1 MRTFRHLHL
10 FSLTLVFLFLALGC
24 AGPTRSQEQPEAA
37 SNPHSTRATPS
48 IVAASTTTP
57 PDDSLAAE
65 SPYIEIDK
73 IEEGKIIHV
82 PTGVSISKEQLI
94 EFLAPA
100 RIVYVGEV
108 HDNLE
113 DHRVQLEILKAM
125 NERFPGKVAVG
136 MEMFRRPSQSK
147 LNQWLEGSLGDKD
160 FRKLWIENWGMEMGY
175 YQELLTFIKGNKIPL
190 IALNASQEWEAKV
203 GMKGINGL
211 SAEEQKELPQIDRT
225 DPYHRQALQAI
236 FKGHGPMGQQ
246 GGEGFTS
253 FYDTMLLWDETMAE
267 SIARYLSSPEGAD
280 KKMVVFAGGFHV
292 GYGFGIPR
300 RAFRRLPEPYRI
312 VIPNTQDVPEAK
324 RFQVEL
330 KLPDFPL
337 HLADFVWGV
346 GYKEVETKKVRL
358 GVQIEPFQSGVRI
371 TEVSPNSAAEAAGI
385 QRGDIVVSFDGEQM
399 HEPFDLTYAV
409 GQKSPGDR
417 VKVTLIRDGK
427 TIETEAVMKPSR
439 HP

>member
-1 MRTFRHLHL
+1 MQSSRPLHL
-10 FSLTLVFLFLALGC
+10 FLFLTALLLVVLGC
-24 AGPTRSQEQPEAA
+24 AGPTRSQGQSASPSKRETSAA
-37 SNPHSTRATPS
+37 AVSSSKPS
-48 IVAASTTTP
+48 QAS
-57 PDDSLAAE
+57 DSSLSSE
-65 SPYIEIDK
+65 SPYIEIDQ
-73 IEEGKIIHV
+73 IEEGKIVHV
-82 PTGVSISKEQLI
+82 PTGVAVSKEQLI
-94 EFLAPA
+94 DFLTPA
-100 RIVYVGEV
+100 RIIYVGEV

-113 DHRVQLEILKAM
+113 DHRVQLEILKEM
-125 NERFPGKVAVG
+125 NNRFQGKVAVG
-136 MEMFRRPSQSK
+136 MEMFRRPAQPK
-147 LNQWLEGSLGDKD
+147 LNQWLEGSLSDKD

-175 YQELLTFIKGNKIPL
+175 YQELLNFIKENKIPL
-190 IALNASQEWEAKV
+190 IALNASQEWEVKV

-211 SAEEQKELPQIDRT
+211 SAEEQKALPQIDRT

-236 FKGHGPMGQQ
+236 FKGHGPTGQQ

-300 RAFRRLPEPYRI
+300 RAFRRLPEPYQI
-312 VIPNTQDVPEAK
+312 VIPNTKDVPEAK

-330 KLPDFPL
+330 KLPDLPL
-337 HLADFVWGV
+337 RLADFVWGV
-346 GYKEVETKKVRL
+346 GYREFESKKVRL
-358 GVQIEPFQSGVRI
+358 GVQIEPFQAGVRI
-371 TEVSPNSAAEAAGI
+371 TEVSPNSTAEAAGV
-385 QRGDIVVSFDGEQM
+385 QQGDIVVSFDGEEM

-417 VKVTLIRDGK
+417 VKMKLIRDGK
-427 TIETEAVMKPSR
+427 IIETEAVMRPSR

>member
-1 MRTFRHLHL
+1 M
-10 FSLTLVFLFLALGC
+10 VIFLSFALGC
-24 AGPTRSQEQPEAA
+24 AGPTHSQGQPKAA
-37 SNPHSTRATPS
+37 SNPHSTRPAPS
-48 IVAASTTTP
+48 AVAASTTP
-57 PDDSLAAE
+57 ASDDSLAAE

-82 PTGVSISKEQLI
+82 PTGVAVSKERLI
-94 EFLAPA
+94 DFLTPA

-113 DHRVQLEILKAM
+113 DHRVQLEILKEM
-125 NERFPGKVAVG
+125 NNRFQGKVAVG

-147 LNQWLEGSLGDKD
+147 LDQWLNGNLSDKD
-160 FRKLWIENWGMEMGY
+160 FRKLWIENWGMEIGY
-175 YQELLTFIKGNKIPL
+175 YQELLEFVKENKIPL
-190 IALNASQEWEAKV
+190 IALNASQEWEVKV

-211 SAEEQKELPQIDRT
+211 SPEEQKALPEIDRT

-236 FKGHGPMGQQ
+236 FKGHGPMGRQE
-246 GGEGFTS
+246 GEGFSS

-346 GYKEVETKKVRL
+346 GYREVETKKVRL
-358 GVQIEPFQSGVRI
+358 GVQIEPFQAGVRI

-385 QRGDIVVSFDGEQM
+385 QQGDIVVSFDGEEM

-417 VKVTLIRDGK
+417 VKMKLLRDGK
-427 TIETEAVMKPSR
+427 MVETEAEMKPSR

>member
-1 MRTFRHLHL
+1 M
-10 FSLTLVFLFLALGC
+10 VIFLSFALGC
-24 AGPTRSQEQPEAA
+24 AGPTRSKEPPKAA
-37 SNPHSTRATPS
+37 SNPHSTRPASSKVAAPATNTPS
-48 IVAASTTTP
+48 
-57 PDDSLAAE
+57 DDSLAAE

-82 PTGVSISKEQLI
+82 PTGVAISKEQLI
-94 EFLAPA
+94 DFLTPA
-100 RIVYVGEV
+100 RIIYVGEV

-113 DHRVQLEILKAM
+113 DHRVQLEILKEM
-125 NERFPGKVAVG
+125 NNRFQGKVAVG
-136 MEMFRRPSQSK
+136 MEMFRRPAQSK
-147 LNQWLEGSLGDKD
+147 LDEWMNGNLSDKD

-175 YQELLTFIKGNKIPL
+175 YQELLNFIKENKISL
-190 IALNASQEWEAKV
+190 IALNASQEWEVKV

-211 SAEEQKELPQIDRT
+211 SPEEQKALPQIDRT

-236 FKGHGPMGQQ
+236 FKGHGPMGRQD
-246 GGEGFTS
+246 GGGFSS

-267 SIARYLSSPEGAD
+267 SVARYLSSPEGAD

-346 GYKEVETKKVRL
+346 GYREVETKKVRL

-385 QRGDIVVSFDGEQM
+385 QQGDIVVSFDGEEM

-417 VKVTLIRDGK
+417 VKMKLLRDGK
-427 TIETEAVMKPSR
+427 VIETEAEMKPSR